1 MAEVNHSDHPR
12 QRGISRREFINL
24 MAAAGVLAG
33 CSQQSDEFP
42 TSTAIYYEGRP
53 MKITNIEAYP
63 VWGGYRNFLFV
74 VVDTDEGIY
83 GVGEAGL
90 TGRELAVVGAI
101 EHFKPLLIGQDPFRI
116 EHIWQVL
123 FRGGFFPAQRVL
135 SAAIS
140 AIDIA
145 LWDIKG
151 KALEVPIYEL
161 LGGRVRDKVVC
172 YPHNG
177 GGDIS
182 RLVDSC
188 LQTKEEGWKF
198 VRWDLPCEGAT
209 LEPRQSVRKA
219 IQQFQA
225 VRGAVGDEIELIF
238 DVHTRLD
245 LPEAIWLCQEIES
258 FHPFFVEDPLRC
270 ENPDSFKTLRPRTTV
285 PLAVGEQ
292 FSSKWEFRQLIE
304 EEWIDYAR
312 VDLCLAGGL
321 TEAKKIASWCE
332 THYIKLAV
340 HNPLG
345 PISMAACLHLNLTC
359 PNFGV
364 QEQPGRPGTT
374 LTDVVPV
381 QPEWE
386 DGYLLPP
393 TRSGLGVEFD
403 REAAGRH
410 PFQMR
415 ELPHVRRLDG
425 SVTNW

>member
-1 MAEVNHSDHPR
+1 
-12 QRGISRREFINL
+12 
-24 MAAAGVLAG
+24 
-33 CSQQSDEFP
+33 
-42 TSTAIYYEGRP
+42 
-53 MKITNIEAYP
+53 MKITNVETYP
-63 VWGGYRNFLFV
+63 VWGGFRNFFFI

-90 TGRELAVVGAI
+90 TGRELAVQGAI
-101 EHFKPLLIGQDPFRI
+101 EHFKPLLIGRDPFRS
-116 EHIWQVL
+116 EHIWQLL
-123 FRGGFFPAQRVL
+123 FRGGFFPAQRIL

-172 YPHNG
+172 YPHNVG
-177 GGDIS
+177 HGMDVA
-182 RLVDSC
+182 RLVASC
-188 LQTKEEGWKF
+188 QQTKEEGWKF
-198 VRWDLPCEGAT
+198 VRWGLPDEGGV
-209 LEPRQSVRKA
+209 LEPRRA
-219 IQQFQA
+219 IRAAVQQFQA
-225 VRGAVGDEIELIF
+225 VREAVGDDIEIAF

-245 LPEAIWLCQEIES
+245 LPDAVQFCREVEP
-258 FHPFFVEDPLRC
+258 FRPFFVEDPLRC

-285 PLAVGEQ
+285 PLAAGEQ

-312 VDLCLAGGL
+312 VDLCIVGGF
-321 TEAKKIASWCE
+321 TEAVKIAGWCE

-345 PISMAACLHLNLTC
+345 PVSTAACLQLNLAC

-364 QEQPGRPGTT
+364 QEQPSRPGTT

-381 QPEWE
+381 QPEWK

-393 TRSGLGVEFD
+393 TRPGLGIEFD
-403 REAAGRH
+403 REAAKRH

-415 ELPHVRRLDG
+415 ELPHLRRRDG